1 MAEAVMVPL
10 MTNPFKGSAVEAHA
24 TDVFTRSADAHLI
37 QWLKVL
43 ERIWAT
49 LLHVSSRAL
58 VYLTVASAN
67 PVPAAVAVCGFACVD
82 GMAYYG
88 LLEKWRFDQG
98 ATLARV
104 HAYGGWRRHGAHG
117 RIGVVRTFV
126 RCRLTPACS
135 RRRKARGEGEGCRHS
150 TSRDKEQ

>member
-1 MAEAVMVPL
+1 MAEAVMLPF
-10 MTNPFKGSAVEAHA
+10 MTNPFKGSTLEAHSA
-24 TDVFTRSADAHLI
+24 DMFTRSAGAPVI

-58 VYLTVASAN
+58 VYLAIRSGN

-88 LLEKWRFDQG
+88 LLQKWRFDQ
-98 ATLARV
+98 AQTLARV
-104 HAYGGWRRHGAHG
+104 HTYVGGVAM
-117 RIGVVRTFV
+117 VLTAAFAFFA
-126 RCRLTPACS
+126 RLFN
-135 RRRKARGEGEGCRHS
+135 G
-150 TSRDKEQ
+150 